1 MRQVVAQTMLTY
13 AGGESTSLM
22 QRVKESSGGSQS
34 ADIAAADTRMGDPY
48 TADGLTPTAGTQFTC
63 FTGTTVQILTQ
74 LRQATGSTL

>member
-1 MRQVVAQTMLTY
+1 MRQVVEQTMLTY

-22 QRVKESSGGSQS
+22 QRVKESSGS
-34 ADIAAADTRMGDPY
+34 AQIADTRMGDPY